1 MAMRRFRVIAAALA
15 LALLQACGN
24 VGDGLAIVQSRV
36 VSLMSPGQ
44 GDTSVGR
51 GLPRETIN
59 EAAVPLILVEVPN
72 RDASATMLSIGRNR
86 TVTSWAGRDDVGLSM
101 VEPGLIISTR
111 GYGGDILS
119 ADIRQ
124 VLTALHQPFGATA
137 TRTFRFLDGSDQ
149 EYARSYFCE
158 FETVGE
164 QRIEIVEEIHQTVHL
179 TERCEATDH
188 GFENHYWIDA
198 NGLIWRSVQFAGS
211 YIGYLHVER
220 LHR

>member
-15 LALLQACGN
+15 LGLLGACGN
-24 VGDGLAIVQSRV
+24 VGDGLAVVQARIG
-36 VSLMSPGQ
+36 SLISTRQM
-44 GDTSVGR
+44 DTSAGLN
-51 GLPRETIN
+51 LPRETID

-101 VEPGLIISTR
+101 AEPGLVISTR

-124 VLTALHQPFGATA
+124 VLPALRQPSGAAA
-137 TRTFRFLDGSDQ
+137 TRTFRFLDGTDQ

-158 FETVGE
+158 FERVGE
-164 QRIEIVEEIHQTVHL
+164 QRIEIVEETHQTVHV

-211 YIGYLHVER
+211 YIGYLNVER

>member
-1 MAMRRFRVIAAALA
+1 MAASLT
-15 LALLQACGN
+15 LGLLGACGN
-24 VGDGLAIVQSRV
+24 VGDGLAVVQARIS
-36 VSLMSPGQ
+36 SLISPRQ
-44 GDTSVGR
+44 VDTSAGR
-51 GLPRETIN
+51 SLPRETIN

-101 VEPGLIISTR
+101 ADPGLVISTR

-124 VLTALHQPFGATA
+124 VLLALHQPSGATA
-137 TRTFRFLDGSDQ
+137 TRTFRFLDGADQ

-158 FETVGE
+158 FERVGE
-164 QRIEIVEEIHQTVHL
+164 QRIEIFGDIHQTVRVA
-179 TERCEATDH
+179 ERCEATDH
-188 GFENHYWIDA
+188 GFENQYWIGAD
-198 NGLIWRSVQFAGS
+198 GLILRSVQFAGG
-211 YIGYLHVER
+211 YIGYLHIER